1 MEGLNSRSLRAN
13 ILAGFFV
20 LLVVLLIGK
29 MFYMQTFQYGNYFEI
44 SEENRIRIVPQIA
57 VRGKILDR
65 FGKLIVDNR
74 PSYVVAAVPNEVT
87 DVRVASSNLSDLLG
101 ISVERIESKIRQSR
115 LRRHQPVRLK
125 RDAPFETV
133 CRIEEAANLY
143 PGVVLQLNQ
152 SRNYPEDGSA
162 AHLLGYLSEVTEEE
176 LDKYRS
182 KGLHSG
188 SLIGRKG
195 VEREYDDFLRGI
207 DGTRFLEV
215 SAEGRIIGPL
225 ETRDPVEP
233 VPGYSLK
240 LGLDYDLQQFGE
252 SLFVADTLTGAA
264 VALDPNNGHV
274 LAFVSE
280 PTFDANLFTG
290 PLSPEDWKSL
300 STDGRHPLLNRC
312 IQATYPPGSI
322 YKLIVAGA
330 ALESKTATPNTKYL
344 SCTGGYRYGNRIFK
358 CHKLSGHGVL
368 TMIDAIAASC
378 DVYFYQLGKEMGLKH
393 WADYSRACGF
403 GTPTG
408 IDLDDEAAGL
418 VPDKQYYD
426 RRHGEGRW
434 PSSLILNLSI
444 GQGELLVTPLQM
456 AQFYAALAN
465 GGTLYKP
472 KVLYSLVTPE
482 GEIHRDPEVAGELPF
497 SPSTIA
503 LLDSAATDVVYGEL
517 GTAWRARV
525 DGTTVC
531 GKTGT
536 AQNSLGDGNEHA
548 WFCAYAPRE
557 NPKIAI
563 ACIVETAG
571 HGGTVAAPIV
581 GKMIE
586 RYLKNI
592 GVIKDSIPMPLEQFM
607 AQEDEVDDDGE
618 L

>member
-1 MEGLNSRSLRAN
+1 MEGLHSKSLRAN
-13 ILAGFFV
+13 ILAGFFAM
-20 LLVVLLIGK
+20 LLILLIVR
-29 MFYMQTFQYGNYFEI
+29 MFYMQTFQYRNYLEI
-44 SEENRIRIVPQIA
+44 SEENRIRIVPEIA
-57 VRGKILDR
+57 VRGKIFDR
-65 FGKLIVDNR
+65 YGNLIVDNR

-87 DVRVASSNLSDLLG
+87 DVKVASANLADLL
-101 ISVERIESKIRQSR
+101 SVSPDRIESKIRKSR
-115 LRRHQPVRLK
+115 SRRHQPVRLK

-133 CRIEEAANLY
+133 CRIEEASSLY

-152 SRNYPEDGSA
+152 SRNYPENGSA
-162 AHLLGYLSEVTEEE
+162 AHLLGYLSEITEEE
-176 LDKYRS
+176 LDEFRS
-182 KGLHSG
+182 KGFHSG

-233 VPGYSLK
+233 IPGYSLK
-240 LGLDYDLQQFGE
+240 LGLDYDLQQFAE
-252 SLFVADTLTGAA
+252 SLFIADTLTGAA

-280 PTFDANLFTG
+280 PSFDANLFTG
-290 PLSPEDWKSL
+290 PLSPEDWKRL
-300 STDGRHPLLNRC
+300 STDERHPLLNRC

-330 ALESKTATPNTKYL
+330 ALEANTATPDTKFL

-358 CHKLSGHGVL
+358 CHKLSGHGIL

-378 DVYFYQLGKEMGLKH
+378 DVYFYQLGKELGLKN
-393 WADYSRACGF
+393 WAEYSRMCGF
-403 GTPTG
+403 GKPTG

-418 VPDKQYYD
+418 IPDKEYYD
-426 RRHGEGRW
+426 NRHGEGRW
-434 PSSLILNLSI
+434 PSSLILNLAI

-465 GGTLYKP
+465 GGTIYKP
-472 KVLYSLVTPE
+472 KILYSLVTPE
-482 GEIHRDPEVAGELPF
+482 GEIQREPEVAGELPF
-497 SPSTIA
+497 KPSTIA
-503 LLDSAATDVVYGEL
+503 VLDSAATDVVNGRL
-517 GTAWRARV
+517 GTAGRARV
-525 DGTTVC
+525 KGIVVC

-536 AQNSLGDGNEHA
+536 AQNPHGNEHA

-557 NPKIAI
+557 NPRIAI
-563 ACIVETAG
+563 ACIVENAG
-571 HGGTVAAPIV
+571 HGGAVAAPIV
-581 GKMIE
+581 GNMIE

-592 GVIKDSIPMPLEQFM
+592 GVIMDSIPIPEQFM
-607 AQEDEVDDDGE
+607 AQESEEGE
-618 L
+618 TNEL